1 MKVLKYGLLGVV
13 GVLLLLQGMMFVAS
27 ESAEVVVLSIP
38 EEDGV
43 REVRLW
49 VVDHDGST
57 YLRGDEQSG
66 WMLPLKAADTIELER
81 DGRGVVYQPRLA
93 VELRDDVNALMLSK
107 YGWRERYINFLLGDR
122 DTAMPIEMVPLP

>member
-1 MKVLKYGLLGVV
+1 MKVVKYGVLGLI
-13 GVLLLLQGMMFVAS
+13 GVLVLSQVMMFVAS

-49 VVDHDGST
+49 VVDHDGSA

-66 WMLPLKAADTIELER
+66 WMPPLQNAETIELER
-81 DGRGVVYQPRLA
+81 DGRSVTYQPRIA
-93 VELRDDVNALMLSK
+93 TELRDDINALMLSK
-107 YGWRERYINFLLGDR
+107 YGWRERYITFLLGDR
-122 DTAMPIEMVPLP
+122 DAAMPVEMVPLP

>member
-38 EEDGV
+38 EENGV

-49 VVDHDGST
+49 VVDHDGSA

-81 DGRGVVYQPRLA
+81 DGRSVVYQARLA